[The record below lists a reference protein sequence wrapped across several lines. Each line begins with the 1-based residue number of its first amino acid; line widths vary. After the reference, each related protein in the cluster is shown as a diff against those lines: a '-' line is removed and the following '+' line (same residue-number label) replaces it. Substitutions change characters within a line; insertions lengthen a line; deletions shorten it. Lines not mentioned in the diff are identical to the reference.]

1 MSEEVKFTEEE
12 LNQVKEIQD
21 EYFEI
26 QNTLGQLQVTR
37 IRFDNQFVQLNDK
50 EDEARKK
57 FIDNQ
62 TKENKFLQSIR
73 EKYGDGSL
81 DPDTGLFTPNKSK

>member
-1 MSEEVKFTEEE
+1 MSEEVKFTTEE

-21 EYFEI
+21 DYFEV
-26 QNTLGQLQVTR
+26 QNTLGQLQVAR
-37 IRFDNQFVQLNDK
+37 IRFDNQLLQLNEK

-57 FIDNQ
+57 FIDTQN
-62 TKENKFLQSIR
+62 KENNFLQSIR

-81 DPDTGLFTPNKSK
+81 DPDTGVFTPNKSK